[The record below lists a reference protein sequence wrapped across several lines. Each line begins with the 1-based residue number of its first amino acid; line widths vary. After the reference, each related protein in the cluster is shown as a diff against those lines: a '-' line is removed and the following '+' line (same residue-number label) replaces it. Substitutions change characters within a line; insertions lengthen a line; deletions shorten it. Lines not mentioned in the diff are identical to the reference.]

1 MFKTLIKFLALTF
14 LFIEISLAEVVKK
27 IEISGN
33 KRISYETIL
42 VLGDLSINKEL
53 ETKDLNNSL
62 RKLYDT
68 NFFSDVK
75 ISLNNGI
82 LKINLQENPII
93 EDIEITGIKN
103 KKFSEKIYETMVLK
117 NRMSFTEDQLQTD
130 VMLAKSKIDASS

>member
-14 LFIEISLAEVVKK
+14 FFIEISLAEVVKK
-27 IEISGN
+27 IEILGN

-75 ISLNNGI
+75 
-82 LKINLQENPII
+82 
-93 EDIEITGIKN
+93 T
-103 KKFSEKIYETMVLK
+103 T
-117 NRMSFTEDQLQTD
+117 
-130 VMLAKSKIDASS
+130 